1 MMRNTIVDM
10 VFANAQKQG
19 QQTAM
24 TFAHGERW
32 HSLTWHDYAES
43 AKAFGA
49 ALLTL
54 NYEPGWGVGIL
65 GNNRPEWL
73 MTHIGSMSVRALPT
87 GIYQTSTP
95 SQIAYILN
103 HSEARVV
110 VIDTLEQWTKISS
123 CLDELPLLKKVVVME
138 PIESAPDPMVITWA
152 EFLTLGATHS
162 DAFTERFESLQS
174 DDLATLIYT
183 SGTTGPPK
191 GVMLSHHNL
200 SWTARQTRRAIG
212 GEVSSEDGVV
222 SYLPLSHIAEQMFSI
237 YLAAAYGY
245 PICFAPSMEQLKET
259 LLEARP
265 TLFLAVPR
273 VWEKFKAALELQ
285 LDGLTGFKKSLVAW
299 ARAVGARTG
308 NDIINHGR
316 PRGLDRLQFALA
328 DRLFYRPLRAK
339 LGLDELK
346 VAVTGAAPIGKEVLD
361 FFVSC
366 GIIIHEVY
374 GQSED
379 TGPTSFNQPF
389 AGERRLGTVGRPFP
403 GVDVRLADDGE
414 ILVRGPNVFQGYYKD
429 EAATQATLVDGWLH
443 SGDIGTFDQDGFLR
457 ITDRKKDLIITAG
470 GKNVA
475 PQNLEKR
482 LRAIDGIAQAV
493 VIGDRRKYLTALLT
507 VCPERG
513 PRLAEENSWPVNPQD
528 MVQDQRFEAYVQD
541 AIEQTVNEDL
551 ARYEQIKKF
560 TLLPEDF
567 SQEAGELTPTQ
578 KLKRNVII
586 PKHESIID
594 AMYPPN

>member
-1 MMRNTIVDM
+1 M
-10 VFANAQKQG
+10 V
-19 QQTAM
+19 T
-24 TFAHGERW
+24 
-32 HSLTWHDYAES
+32 
-43 AKAFGA
+43 
-49 ALLTL
+49 
-54 NYEPGWGVGIL
+54 
-65 GNNRPEWL
+65 
-73 MTHIGSMSVRALPT
+73 
-87 GIYQTSTP
+87 
-95 SQIAYILN
+95 
-103 HSEARVV
+103 
-110 VIDTLEQWTKISS
+110 
-123 CLDELPLLKKVVVME
+123 
-138 PIESAPDPMVITWA
+138 
-152 EFLTLGATHS
+152 
-162 DAFTERFESLQS
+162 
-174 DDLATLIYT
+174 
-183 SGTTGPPK
+183 
-191 GVMLSHHNL
+191 
-200 SWTARQTRRAIG
+200 
-212 GEVSSEDGVV
+212 
-222 SYLPLSHIAEQMFSI
+222 
-237 YLAAAYGY
+237 
-245 PICFAPSMEQLKET
+245 
-259 LLEARP
+259 
-265 TLFLAVPR
+265 
-273 VWEKFKAALELQ
+273 
-285 LDGLTGFKKSLVAW
+285 W
-299 ARAVGARTG
+299 ARAVGARTA
-308 NDIINHGR
+308 NDIINYGR

-328 DRLFYRPLRAK
+328 DRIFYRPLRAK

-346 VAVTGAAPIGKEVLD
+346 VAVTGAAPIGQEVLD

-429 EAATQATLVDGWLH
+429 DAATHATLVDGWLH
-443 SGDIGTFDQDGFLR
+443 SGDIGTFDEDGFLR

-493 VIGDRRKYLTALLT
+493 VIGDRRKYLTAILT

-513 PRLAEENSWPVNPQD
+513 PRLAESTVSAESED
-528 MVQDQRFEAYVQD
+528 MVHDQRLRHVHQE
-541 AIEQTVNEDL
+541 IERTVNGDL

-586 PKHESIID
+586 PKHESLID

>member
-1 MMRNTIVDM
+1 M

-19 QQTAM
+19 VRTAM
-24 TFAHGERW
+24 TFCRNERW
-32 HSLTWHDYAES
+32 NAVTWTDYATS
-43 AKAFGA
+43 ARRVGA
-49 ALLTL
+49 ALLHFD
-54 NYEPGWGVGIL
+54 YEPGWGVGIL
-65 GNNRPEWL
+65 GDNRPEWL
-73 MTHIGSMSVRALPT
+73 MTHIGSMAVRALPT

-95 SQIAYILN
+95 EQVAYILA
-103 HSEARVV
+103 HAEARVV
-110 VIDTLEQWTKISS
+110 VVDTLEQWLKIQSVQS
-123 CLDELPLLKKVVVME
+123 QLPLLKAVVVMGE
-138 PIESAPDPMVITWA
+138 IGNASDPLLLSWSD
-152 EFLTLGATHS
+152 FLALGDEKE
-162 DAFTERFESLQS
+162 DAFEARFDALEP

-212 GEVSSEDGVV
+212 GEVSAEDAVV

-245 PICFAPSMEQLKET
+245 PIWFAPSMEQLKDT

-273 VWEKFKAALELQ
+273 VWEKFKAALEQQ
-285 LDGLTGFKKSLVAW
+285 LSDLTGPRKTLVNW
-299 ARAVGARTG
+299 ARSVGTNTA
-308 NDIINHGR
+308 NDVITKGQAK
-316 PRGLDRLQFALA
+316 GFGRLQFAIA
-328 DRLFYRPLRAK
+328 DRLFYRPLRGK
-339 LGLDELK
+339 LGLDQLK

-379 TGPTSFNQPF
+379 SGPTTFNQPF

-403 GVDVRLADDGE
+403 GVDVKIAEDGE

-429 EAATQATLVDGWLH
+429 PTATAATLVDGWLH
-443 SGDIGTFDQDGFLR
+443 SGDVGVFDSDGFLK

-475 PQNLEKR
+475 PQNLEKQ

-507 VCPERG
+507 LCPDRA
-513 PRLAEENSWPVNPQD
+513 PRLAEEKGWVSNLDELSDDGSFRAHVQSSIDVSVNQS
-528 MVQDQRFEAYVQD
+528 
-541 AIEQTVNEDL
+541 L

-560 TLLPEDF
+560 TLLPLDF
-567 SQEAGELTPTQ
+567 SQDAGELTPTQ
-578 KLKRNVII
+578 KLKRNVIVDRHQKTI
-586 PKHESIID
+586 E
-594 AMYPPN
+594 AMYPPV

>member
-1 MMRNTIVDM
+1 MRNTIVDM
-10 VFANAQKQG
+10 VFSNAQKQG
-19 QQTAM
+19 EQVAM
-24 TFAHGERW
+24 TYAKGDRW
-32 HSLTWHDYAES
+32 NSVSWNEYANS
-43 AKAFGA
+43 ARAVGA
-49 ALLTL
+49 ALMHFD
-54 NYEPGWGVGIL
+54 YEPGWGVGIV

-87 GIYQTSTP
+87 GVYQTSTAE
-95 SQIAYILN
+95 QVAYILN
-103 HSEARVV
+103 HSEARVAIV
-110 VIDTLEQWTKISS
+110 DTLEQWEKIKS
-123 CLDELPLLKKVVVME
+123 CLDELPLLKAVVVMDQMPE
-138 PIESAPDPMVITWA
+138 QEDEMVIQWSDFLLLGQSKTS
-152 EFLTLGATHS
+152 EFET
-162 DAFTERFESLQS
+162 RFKALES

-212 GEVSSEDGVV
+212 GEVSSDDGVV

-245 PICFAPSMEQLKET
+245 PIWFAPSMEQLKET
-259 LLEARP
+259 LVEARP

-285 LDGLTGFKKSLVAW
+285 LDGLTGFRKSLVSW
-299 ARAVGARTG
+299 ARAVGERTG
-308 NDIINHGR
+308 EDMIN
-316 PRGLDRLQFALA
+316 RGQARGFDRLQFALA
-328 DRLFYRPLRAK
+328 DRVFFRPLRAK

-379 TGPTSFNQPF
+379 AGPTSFNQPF

-429 EAATQATLVDGWLH
+429 PVATKATLIDGWLY
-443 SGDIGTFDQDGFLR
+443 SGDVGAFDEDGFLR

-475 PQNLEKR
+475 PQNLEKQ

-507 VCPERG
+507 LCPERA
-513 PRLAEENSWPVNPQD
+513 PRLAADNKWPQAL
-528 MVQDQRFEAYVQD
+528 EALAKDPAFQEHVES
-541 AIEQTVNEDL
+541 AIERNVNESL
-551 ARYEQIKKF
+551 ARYEQIKRF
-560 TLLPEDF
+560 TLLPRDF
-567 SQEAGELTPTQ
+567 SEEEGELTPTQ
-578 KLKRNVII
+578 KLKRNVIV
-586 PKHESIID
+586 PKHAEIIEE
-594 AMYPPN
+594 MYPST

>member
-1 MMRNTIVDM
+1 MRNTIVDM
-10 VFANAQKQG
+10 VFSNARKQG
-19 QQTAM
+19 NQVAM
-24 TFAHGERW
+24 TYAHGDRW
-32 HSLTWHDYAES
+32 NPVSWNEYAD
-43 AKAFGA
+43 AARAVGA
-49 ALLTL
+49 ALLHFD
-54 NYEPGWGVGIL
+54 YEPGWGVGIL

-87 GIYQTSTP
+87 GVYQTSTAE
-95 SQIAYILN
+95 QVAYILN
-103 HSEARVV
+103 HSEARVAIV
-110 VIDTLEQWTKISS
+110 DTLEQWDKIKS
-123 CLDELPLLKKVVVME
+123 CIDQLPLLKAVVVMDQFE
-138 PIESAPDPMVITWA
+138 PQDDEMLMHWSDFLALGESKTA
-152 EFLTLGATHS
+152 EFET
-162 DAFTERFESLQS
+162 RFEALEP

-245 PICFAPSMEQLKET
+245 PIWFAPSMEQLKET
-259 LLEARP
+259 LVEARP

-285 LDGLTGFKKSLVAW
+285 LGGLTGFKKALVTW
-299 ARAVGARTG
+299 ARDVGQRTG
-308 NDIINHGR
+308 DDLIN
-316 PRGLDRLQFALA
+316 RGQARGFDRIQFALA
-328 DRLFYRPLRAK
+328 DRLFFRPLRAK

-379 TGPTSFNQPF
+379 AGPTSFNQPF
-389 AGERRLGTVGRPFP
+389 AGERKLGTVGRPFP
-403 GVDVRLADDGE
+403 GVDVRLAEDGE

-429 EAATQATLVDGWLH
+429 PAATKATLIDGWLY
-443 SGDIGTFDQDGFLR
+443 SGDVGEFDADGFLR

-475 PQNLEKR
+475 PQNLEKK
-482 LRAIDGIAQAV
+482 LRAIDGVAQAV
-493 VIGDRRKYLTALLT
+493 VIGDRRKYLTAILT
-507 VCPERG
+507 LCPERA
-513 PRLAEENSWPVNPQD
+513 PRLADENKWPQGLAELAVDERFTAHVKTAIDQNVNH
-528 MVQDQRFEAYVQD
+528 A
-541 AIEQTVNEDL
+541 L
-551 ARYEQIKKF
+551 ARYEQIKTF
-560 TLLPEDF
+560 TLLPRDF
-567 SQEAGELTPTQ
+567 SQEEGELTPTQ
-578 KLKRNVII
+578 KLKRNVIVA
-586 PKHESIID
+586 KHTDLIEE
-594 AMYPPN
+594 MYPPA

>member
-1 MMRNTIVDM
+1 MRNTIVDM
-10 VFANAQKQG
+10 VFSTARKQG
-19 QQTAM
+19 NQVAM
-24 TFAHGERW
+24 TYAHGDRW
-32 HSLTWHDYAES
+32 NPVSWNEYADGARS
-43 AKAFGA
+43 VGA
-49 ALLTL
+49 ALLHFE
-54 NYEPGWGVGIL
+54 YEPGWGVGIL

-87 GIYQTSTP
+87 GVYQTSTAE
-95 SQIAYILN
+95 QVAYILN
-103 HSEARVV
+103 HSEARVAIV
-110 VIDTLEQWTKISS
+110 DTLEQWEKIKS
-123 CLDELPLLKKVVVME
+123 CIKQLPLLKAVVVMDKLKPQDDE
-138 PIESAPDPMVITWA
+138 MVMHWSDFLALGEAKTA
-152 EFLTLGATHS
+152 EFET
-162 DAFTERFESLQS
+162 RFAALEP

-212 GEVSSEDGVV
+212 GEVSSDDGVV

-245 PICFAPSMEQLKET
+245 PIWFAPSMEQLKET
-259 LLEARP
+259 LVEARP

-285 LDGLTGFKKSLVAW
+285 LNGLTGFKKTLVTW
-299 ARAVGARTG
+299 ARDVGQRTG
-308 NDIINHGR
+308 DDLIN
-316 PRGLDRLQFALA
+316 RGQARGFDRLQFALA
-328 DRLFYRPLRAK
+328 DRLFFRPLRAK

-379 TGPTSFNQPF
+379 AGPTSFNQPF
-389 AGERRLGTVGRPFP
+389 AGERKLGTVGRPFP
-403 GVDVRLADDGE
+403 GVDVRLAEDGE

-429 EAATQATLVDGWLH
+429 PAATKATLIDGWLY
-443 SGDIGTFDQDGFLR
+443 SGDVGEFDADGFLR

-475 PQNLEKR
+475 PQNLEKK
-482 LRAIDGIAQAV
+482 LRAIDGVAQAV

-507 VCPERG
+507 LCPERA
-513 PRLAEENSWPVNPQD
+513 PRLADENQWPQSLVELAEDERFKAHVKTAIDQNVNH
-528 MVQDQRFEAYVQD
+528 A
-541 AIEQTVNEDL
+541 L
-551 ARYEQIKKF
+551 ARYEQIKTF
-560 TLLPEDF
+560 TLLPRDF
-567 SQEAGELTPTQ
+567 SQEEGELTPTQ
-578 KLKRNVII
+578 KLKRNVIV
-586 PKHESIID
+586 PKHAALIEE
-594 AMYPPN
+594 MYPSV

>member
-1 MMRNTIVDM
+1 MRNTIVDM

-19 QQTAM
+19 MRTAM
-24 TFAHGERW
+24 TYCQQDRW
-32 HSLTWHDYAES
+32 NTVTWSDYANS
-43 AKAFGA
+43 ARRVGA
-49 ALLTL
+49 ALLHFG
-54 NYEPGWGVGIL
+54 YEPGWGVGIL

-73 MTHIGSMSVRALPT
+73 MTHIGSMAVRALPT

-95 SQIAYILN
+95 EQVAYILS
-103 HSEARVV
+103 HAEARVV
-110 VIDTLEQWTKISS
+110 IVDSLDQWTKLKTVRS
-123 CLDELPLLKKVVVME
+123 ELPLLKAVVVMG
-138 PIESAPDPMVITWA
+138 STGDVSDPLLLSWND
-152 EFLTLGATHS
+152 FLALGEDQKT
-162 DAFTERFESLQS
+162 AFEERFEALEP

-212 GEVSSEDGVV
+212 GEVSAEDGVV
-222 SYLPLSHIAEQMFSI
+222 SYLPLSHIAEQTFSI

-245 PICFAPSMEQLKET
+245 PIWFAPSIEQLKET

-273 VWEKFKAALELQ
+273 VWEKFKAALEQQ
-285 LDGLTGFKKSLVAW
+285 LSELKGPKKALVKW
-299 ARAVGARTG
+299 ARAVGRNTA
-308 NDIINHGR
+308 DDVIN
-316 PRGLDRLQFALA
+316 RGQAKGLGRLQFAIA
-328 DRLFYRPLRAK
+328 DRIFYRPLRGK
-339 LGLDELK
+339 LGLDQLK

-379 TGPTSFNQPF
+379 SGPTTFNQPF

-403 GVDVRLADDGE
+403 GVDVRLAEDGE

-429 EAATQATLVDGWLH
+429 PTATAATLVDGWLH
-443 SGDIGTFDQDGFLR
+443 SGDVGVFDDDGFLR

-475 PQNLEKR
+475 PQNLEKQ
-482 LRAIDGIAQAV
+482 LRPIDGIAQAV

-507 VCPERG
+507 LCPERA
-513 PRLAEENSWPVNPQD
+513 PRLAAEKGWPEDLDTLSDDENFRSHVESSIESSINPS
-528 MVQDQRFEAYVQD
+528 
-541 AIEQTVNEDL
+541 L
-551 ARYEQIKKF
+551 ARYEQIKRF
-560 TLLPEDF
+560 TLLPIDF
-567 SQEAGELTPTQ
+567 SEEAGELTPTQ
-578 KLKRNVII
+578 KLKRNVIVGR
-586 PKHESIID
+586 HEDTIES
-594 AMYPPN
+594 MYPSA